1 MSVSKYINYINKF
14 NWYKQG
20 GAISPF
26 YVLNAFNGLNEH
38 IGYENDILVQTK
50 EVNYA
55 YFNKDEERK
64 KFLSAL
70 SKQEKDKKFI
80 DRWIKDWE
88 KSVQKNLNYLEKA
101 FEKRSVENWSDSQ
114 LVKFLSDQRKLLIAH
129 WSKGVLL
136 EWSDP
141 EGYKILNELLKKYNV
156 NLSAQEISFLI
167 GPDKLTFVQQECLDR
182 YKLVKKAKAKI
193 NIDKEIKQHAKKY
206 HWYHNTWFYV
216 YDRDFN
222 YFYNLI
228 KKDINNFNKLA
239 QEVNEI
245 RRHLKTIK
253 NNRLKVL
260 RKYKLPSGLKN
271 VLYMFRQMT
280 DWRDYRKKTGVCLPN
295 FYLHKVIARLSSE
308 NNLPEDLA
316 KMLIFEDLSG
326 WKISE
331 NLKKELSKR
340 WAGSV
345 YICDENKKCRWI
357 YNKEA
362 QKLVGALAQRLA
374 EKEIK
379 GVVANRGLVKGEV
392 KIIETKE
399 DFLKMESG
407 NILVAAMTR
416 PEYVPLMKIC
426 GGIITDE
433 GGITCHAAVVSR
445 ELGKPCIIGT
455 QTATS
460 SLKDGD
466 FIELDA
472 NAGIVRKINK

>member
-1 MSVSKYINYINKF
+1 MSIDKYLEYINKT

-38 IGYENDILVQTK
+38 IGYENDILTQIK

-64 KFLSAL
+64 KLLSAL

-80 DRWIKDWE
+80 DRWIKDW
-88 KSVQKNLNYLEKA
+88 KKAAQKNLDYLDGA
-101 FEKRSVENWSDSQ
+101 FRKKDVGNWSDSD
-114 LVKFLSDQRKLLIAH
+114 LVKFLSDQTKLMIRH

-156 NLSAQEISFLI
+156 SLSAKELSFLI
-167 GPDKLTFVQQECLDR
+167 GPDKPTFVQQECLDR
-182 YKLVKKAKAKI
+182 YEIVKKAKAGI
-193 NIDKEIKQHAKKY
+193 NVDKQIKQHTKKY

-216 YDRDFN
+216 YDRDFD
-222 YFYNLI
+222 YFYSLI
-228 KKDINNFNKLA
+228 KKDIKNFYNFS
-239 QEVNEI
+239 QEVSEI
-245 RRHLKTIK
+245 SLHLKTIK
-253 NNRLKVL
+253 NNRSKIL
-260 RKYKLPSGLKN
+260 RKYKMPSGLKN
-271 VLYMFRQMT
+271 ILYMFGQMT
-280 DWRDYRKKTGVCLPN
+280 DWRDYRKKMGVCLPN
-295 FYLHKVIARLSSE
+295 FFLYKIIKRLSLE
-308 NNLPEDLA
+308 NNLSEDLA

-331 NLKKELSKR
+331 RLKNELSKR
-340 WAGSV
+340 WDGSV
-345 YICDENKKCRWI
+345 YVCDKNKKCRWV
-357 YNKEA
+357 YEKER
-362 QKLVGALAQRLA
+362 QKLVGALTQRLA

-379 GVVANRGLVKGEV
+379 GVVANRGIIKGEV
-392 KIIETKE
+392 RIIETKE
-399 DFLKMESG
+399 DFSKMKPG
-407 NILVAAMTR
+407 DILVAAMTR
-416 PEYVPLMKIC
+416 PEYVPLIKIC

-466 FIELDA
+466 LVELDA
-472 NAGIVRKINK
+472 NVGIVRKIK